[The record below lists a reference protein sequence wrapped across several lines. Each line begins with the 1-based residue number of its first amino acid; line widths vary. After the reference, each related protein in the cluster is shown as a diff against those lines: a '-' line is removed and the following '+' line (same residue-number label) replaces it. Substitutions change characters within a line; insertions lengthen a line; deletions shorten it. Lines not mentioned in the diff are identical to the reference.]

1 MHIRAAVAAL
11 ALAALAGT
19 PAVADGTLRPLDRP
33 EPATVAVPD
42 LTFTPKSSDVRS
54 YDDYFYFYKPGVT
67 YEAAFADIDTC
78 RMYGESARL
87 VATPPKFVP
96 LGADAVRRPNAMA
109 NGVGLQYGVIGLL
122 IAGLIIEA
130 AEEDAT
136 SATSRRCL
144 HYKGYVRYGTRWDI
158 AKKIS
163 AGTDVER
170 VARMARIA
178 SGAVPQTEA
187 LEP

>member
-1 MHIRAAVAAL
+1 MHIRAALAAL
-11 ALAALAGT
+11 ALAALAAT
-19 PAVADGTLRPLDRP
+19 PAAADGTLKPLDRP
-33 EPATVAVPD
+33 DPATVAVPD
-42 LTFTPKSSDVRS
+42 LAFTPKPGDVRN

-67 YEAAFADIDTC
+67 YETAFADIDTC

-87 VATPPKFVP
+87 STLPPKFVP
-96 LGADAVRRPNAMA
+96 LGADAVRRPNAFA
-109 NGVGLQYGVIGLL
+109 NGAGFQYGLVGVLIVGLIV
-122 IAGLIIEA
+122 EA

-136 SATSRRCL
+136 SSTSRRCL

-163 AGTDVER
+163 AGSDVER

-178 SGAVPQTEA
+178 SGSVPQTEA
-187 LEP
+187 LDP